1 VVGDLHL
8 GNPLTGGRVALP
20 PITTLRGFEGD
31 TCFDEDGNLAYT
43 SKFDQEP
50 AGEDTMLPSI
60 PVAEAADCTYHQ
72 AVHSCAPSSAAG
84 ACVVLLLHSPG
95 RQLSYARPGDKRW
108 TYIPPGDGATGLQQ
122 RNLFCNASYNHSDG
136 LFYVLDYDHS
146 IYSLDLSG
154 PSPVVTRI
162 IPQLTLMKVPAYY
175 RYLIH
180 TPWGDLLQAWRFRDD
195 TDPSVEVC
203 TDELRLYRVDSHAHM
218 LVKVEEGLPHHVLF
232 LGYNEPLCLPVADF
246 PQLKPN
252 CAYITDDAPE
262 LVNFFKHAKREV
274 GIWDIQTQRL
284 QSFDEA
290 SNWPP
295 PIWITPSLL

>member
-1 VVGDLHL
+1 VRARRPQPHPPPCLLYSCDAAATALYCPSTGANFRIPFRGLSPIGSAHGWLVVGDLHL

-146 IYSLDLSG
+146 IYSWDLSG

-162 IPQLTLMKVPAYY
+162 IPQLRLMKVPAYY

-180 TPWGDLLQAWRFRDD
+180 TP
-195 TDPSVEVC
+195 
-203 TDELRLYRVDSHAHM
+203 
-218 LVKVEEGLPHHVLF
+218 
-232 LGYNEPLCLPVADF
+232 
-246 PQLKPN
+246 
-252 CAYITDDAPE
+252 
-262 LVNFFKHAKREV
+262 
-274 GIWDIQTQRL
+274 
-284 QSFDEA
+284 
-290 SNWPP
+290 
-295 PIWITPSLL
+295 